1 MEDTKPQVEI
11 PNGDEET
18 FPLTQKLS
26 DDGLSQSSSDERSV
40 SRNGRVRKP
49 KVLYDPS
56 DVDAKRRSLPNME
69 FKKPKSQPP
78 APKTPEIENES
89 SSKTTSPTEPTIAD
103 DPFKKPASK
112 TLSPSQIKSNT
123 INKRRQ
129 TIGPAN
135 CENGCIVCT
144 RSDTN
149 KGRIVNCMD
158 CMKRGHFTCLRTA
171 KLFKTADTEKTW
183 QCPTCKFCIECR
195 DHEPVVIIIIFIL
208 FLLYEI

>member
-1 MEDTKPQVEI
+1 MEDTKPQVEL

-18 FPLTQKLS
+18 SQLIQKSS
-26 DDGLSQSSSDERSV
+26 DEGSSQSSFDERSV

-56 DVDAKRRSLPNME
+56 DVEAKRRSLPNME
-69 FKKPKSQPP
+69 FKKPKPQPP
-78 APKTPEIENES
+78 APKTPDIETEN
-89 SSKTTSPTEPTIAD
+89 SSKINSPTETSTTD
-103 DPFKKPASK
+103 DPFKKPCNK
-112 TLSPSQIKSNT
+112 TLSPSQIKSNA

-135 CENGCIVCT
+135 FENGCIVCT

-158 CMKRGHFTCLRTA
+158 CIKRGHFTCLRTA

-183 QCPTCKFCIECR
+183 QCPACKICVECR
-195 DHEPVVIIIIFIL
+195 EHEPVVINF
-208 FLLYEI
+208 FLLLL